1 MFHGSEPFIKRQGN
15 ENFDVLMGCFDGT
28 EVCELV
34 DIYILSQLNT
44 VLENENV
51 GLYEDDWL
59 GILRN
64 PQGPE
69 IETKRKAVVHVF
81 KECGYQ

>member
-1 MFHGSEPFIKRQGN
+1 
-15 ENFDVLMGCFDGT
+15 MGCFDGT

-51 GLYEDDWL
+51 GLYEDD
-59 GILRN
+59 
-64 PQGPE
+64 
-69 IETKRKAVVHVF
+69 
-81 KECGYQ
+81 

>member
-1 MFHGSEPFIKRQGN
+1 
-15 ENFDVLMGCFDGT
+15 MGCFDGT

-51 GLYEDDWL
+51 GLYGDDWL
-59 GILRN
+59 EFWEILKDQKLKLREKQLSMYLKNVGISN
-64 PQGPE
+64 NQS
-69 IETKRKAVVHVF
+69 
-81 KECGYQ
+81 